1 MSSTKHSNYFLID
14 CNQFYVSCEQVFNPK
29 LQDKPVVVLSNNDGC
44 IVSRS
49 KQAKALKIPMG
60 APFYQYAQFFKEN
73 RVFVCSSNYALYGD
87 LSQRVMSVLS
97 RFSPHF
103 EEYSIDEAFL
113 FLENEN
119 PLKIAQEIQQTVLQW
134 TGIPVSIGI
143 GPTKTLAKVAN
154 DIAKNTPSSQGI
166 FAFKDKMHIDTILS
180 TLPVQEI
187 WGIGSRLSSMLSA
200 AGITYAGAFKDA
212 PDLWIKQH
220 GSVTLLRTAWE
231 LRSIPCLT
239 LQELPV
245 PRLSITRSRSFG
257 KPTSD
262 WNDLAEALSTYAA
275 TALCDLRA
283 EHLLPSFLTVFLMTS
298 AFIADAYHNSI
309 TLTLTEPTSYTPTVT
324 SLAKDGLRKIYRKG
338 YLYKKVGII
347 LGGLISEGN
356 TQPDLFSSSTKDTV
370 KQTKA
375 MQLCDTINHRYQGK
389 AIRFASEGI
398 SQSWQ
403 MQRGNVSP
411 RFTTAWKELLTI
423 RI

>member
-1 MSSTKHSNYFLID
+1 MSSTKQSNYYLID

-29 LQDKPVVVLSNNDGC
+29 LKDQPVVVLSNNDGC
-44 IVSRS
+44 IVARS
-49 KQAKALKIPMG
+49 KQAKALNIPMG
-60 APFYQYAQFFKEN
+60 APFYQYAELFKKK

-113 FLENEN
+113 LLESED
-119 PLKIAQEIQQTVLQW
+119 PLKIAQEIQQTVLKW

-166 FAFKDKMHIDTILS
+166 FAFKDKEHIDAILK
-180 TLPVQEI
+180 TLPVQDI
-187 WGIGSRLSSMLSA
+187 WGVGPRLSKTLNA
-200 AGITYAGAFKDA
+200 AGIRHAGAFKEA
-212 PDLWIKQH
+212 PDLWIKQQ

-231 LRSIPCLT
+231 LRSIPCLS

-262 WNDLAEALSTYAA
+262 WNDLAEALCSYAA
-275 TALCDLRA
+275 TALSDLRS

-298 AFIADAYHNSI
+298 AFIKEAYHNSI

-324 SLAKDGLRKIYRKG
+324 SAAKDGLRKIYRKG

-347 LGGLISEGN
+347 LGGLLAEGSY
-356 TQPDLFSSSTKDTV
+356 QPDLFSSPTKNTA
-370 KQTKA
+370 KQAKA
-375 MQLCDTINHRYQGK
+375 MQLCDTINQRYQNK
-389 AIRFASEGI
+389 ALRFASEGI
-398 SQSWQ
+398 AQSWQ
-403 MQRGNVSP
+403 MQRCNVSP